1 MKEQRYSKSIA
12 DAVKNFLAEDGWRYE
27 FDEEQ
32 GVFRFNLTI
41 NSLIK
46 KIAYIIEIR
55 NSEYTVLAVSPIGAD
70 SSSKENMAAMAEF
83 VCRANY
89 GLRNGC
95 FELDMRDG
103 EIRYRCYV
111 DCYGIMP
118 TKDMIHGSIQCPAI
132 MFERYGAGIIE
143 VIFGMSEPRDAVEQ
157 CERIAVEQVR
167 AMLSND
173 AYEADEQSESEED
186 TEEDQPEPKI
196 DLFDTEGGGD
206 Q

>member
-1 MKEQRYSKSIA
+1 MNEQRYSKEIA
-12 DAVKNFLAEDGWRYE
+12 NAVDNFLTEDGWRYD

-32 GVFRFNLTI
+32 GVFRFNLSI
-41 NSLIK
+41 NSRIK

-55 NSEYTVLAVSPIGAD
+55 RSEYTVLAVSPIGAD
-70 SSSKENMAAMAEF
+70 SDDKESMAAMAEF

-118 TKDMIHGSIQCPAI
+118 TKDIVHGSIQCPAV
-132 MFERYGAGIIE
+132 MFERYGAGITD
-143 VIFGMSEPRDAVEQ
+143 VIFGMSEPQDAVEQ
-157 CERIAVEQVR
+157 CERIAAEQVR
-167 AMLSND
+167 AMLMHD
-173 AYEADEQSESEED
+173 TYEADEQPEGDDD
-186 TEEDQPEPKI
+186 TEESQPELKT
-196 DLFDTEGGGD
+196 DLFGTEGGED
-206 Q
+206 